1 MATERESE
9 QNAGQ
14 GAAQTSGLK
23 SRHENALGGPAARG
37 AGRRSLTAMRE
48 FVLLVVIVVFALV
61 MAFLNP
67 IFVNR
72 LNIEAIL
79 LALSV
84 EATIAIGM
92 VILIISG
99 GLDLSVGSTLA
110 LSGVVTGLAMTAFAI
125 PVPLA
130 ILLGLGAALLIGLFN
145 GLLIAKLKINPF
157 ITTLGTMIAVRGL
170 VLVIAEG
177 RAVLNLPE
185 AFNQIGQGRF
195 LGVQYP
201 IYVVL
206 LLTVVGDLLLR
217 NTRFFR
223 QNYYVG
229 GNERAAR
236 VSGINVDRVKLFNY
250 CLVAGLAGVAGIL
263 LTARFGSASVTVGS
277 GVELRVITAA
287 IIGGASLNGGEG
299 SVLGAFLGA
308 LFMAMLAN
316 ALNLLGVDVYW
327 QNLITGMFLIL
338 AVVFDVLNERR
349 RLARGV

>member
-1 MATERESE
+1 MAIKQES
-9 QNAGQ
+9 AQ
-14 GAAQTSGLK
+14 GTVQA
-23 SRHENALGGPAARG
+23 RRGGV
-37 AGRRSLTAMRE
+37 RSLTGMRE
-48 FVLLVVIVVFALV
+48 FVLLLVIVVFSLV
-61 MAFLNP
+61 MAVLNP
-67 IFVNR
+67 IFISR
-72 LNIEAIL
+72 LNVEAIL

-92 VILIISG
+92 VILIIAG

-110 LSGVVTGLAMTAFAI
+110 LSGVVAGLAMTELAL
-125 PVPLA
+125 PVP
-130 ILLGLGAALLIGLFN
+130 IGVLLGLAAALLVGLFN
-145 GLLIAKLKINPF
+145 GLLIAWLKINPF

-170 VLVIAEG
+170 VLVLASG

-185 AFNQIGQGRF
+185 SFNQIGQGR
-195 LGVQYP
+195 LAGVQYP
-201 IYVVL
+201 IFVVL
-206 LLTVVGDLLLR
+206 LLVVVGDLLVR

-236 VSGINVDRVKLFNY
+236 LSGIAVDRVKIFNY
-250 CLVAGLAGVAGIL
+250 CLVALLAGVAGLL

-287 IIGGASLNGGEG
+287 IIGGASLSGGEG

-338 AVVFDVLNERR
+338 AVVFDVINERR
-349 RLARGV
+349 RLKRGV

>member
-1 MATERESE
+1 MAIKQEHS
-9 QNAGQ
+9 
-14 GAAQTSGLK
+14 SGTV
-23 SRHENALGGPAARG
+23 PAARG
-37 AGRRSLTAMRE
+37 GWQSLTGMRE
-48 FVLLVVIVVFALV
+48 FVLLAVILIFSLV

-67 IFVNR
+67 IFVSR

-84 EATIAIGM
+84 EATIAVGM

-110 LSGVVTGLAMTAFAI
+110 LTGAVAGLAMTQMGL
-125 PVPLA
+125 PVPVGVA
-130 ILLGLGAALLIGLFN
+130 LGLVAALLVGLFN

-157 ITTLGTMIAVRGL
+157 ITTLGTLMAVRGL
-170 VLVIAEG
+170 VLVLASG
-177 RAVLNLPE
+177 RAVLNLPD
-185 AFNQIGQGRF
+185 AFNQIGQGRL
-195 LGVQYP
+195 LGIQFPVF
-201 IYVVL
+201 IMLFVIL
-206 LLTVVGDLLLR
+206 AGDLLLR

-223 QNYYVG
+223 QSYYVG

-236 VSGINVDRVKLFNY
+236 LSGINVDRVKIFNY
-250 CLVAGLAGVAGIL
+250 CLVALLAGVAGIM
-263 LTARFGSASVTVGS
+263 LTARFGAASVTVGT

-308 LFMAMLAN
+308 FFMAMLAN

-327 QNLITGMFLIL
+327 QNLVTGMFLIL
-338 AVVFDVLNERR
+338 AVVFDVVNERR
-349 RLARGV
+349 RLKRGA